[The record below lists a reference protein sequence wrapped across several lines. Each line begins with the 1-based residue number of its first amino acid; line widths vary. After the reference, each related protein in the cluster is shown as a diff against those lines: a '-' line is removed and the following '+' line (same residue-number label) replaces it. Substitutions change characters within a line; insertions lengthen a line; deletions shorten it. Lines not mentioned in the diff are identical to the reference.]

1 MIYMHFKIVQTLYYY
16 IDSYNY
22 FDNLWRNTWSY
33 NHDSYSITWG
43 LSIGE
48 HMQVDL
54 PIHFSNGDMAVVTF
68 TGEGYDT
75 TTLADGVTLPNSQDT
90 KV

>member
-1 MIYMHFKIVQTLYYY
+1 MHFKIVQTLYYY
-16 IDSYNY
+16 IDIII
-22 FDNLWRNTWSY
+22 LTGLY

-48 HMQVDL
+48 HMQMDL
-54 PIHFSNGDMAVVTF
+54 PIHFSNGDIAVVTF

-75 TTLADGVTLPNSQDT
+75 TTLADGATSQDT
-90 KV
+90 QV